1 MKTCFDVANY
11 FLKRQDPDAG
21 DLMSNLKLQKL
32 VYYAQGFHLAMENSP
47 LFNEP
52 IEAWEHGPV
61 CVPLYHKYK
70 SWGSDAIPIP
80 CDTDAPCVF
89 NNGTNEVLDLVYM
102 NYGQFSAWKLRDLT
116 HEDVPWVKAYARN
129 PSEITCD
136 EMKTYFKTQLI
147 DYDNDTDYLNSIPGM
162 MESITESI
170 NSPPSEWERVPEEL
184 FHV

>member
-70 SWGSDAIPIP
+70 SCGSEKRFMKSWTW
-80 CDTDAPCVF
+80 C
-89 NNGTNEVLDLVYM
+89 
-102 NYGQFSAWKLRDLT
+102 T
-116 HEDVPWVKAYARN
+116 HIMDSFPRGNFV
-129 PSEITCD
+129 I
-136 EMKTYFKTQLI
+136 
-147 DYDNDTDYLNSIPGM
+147 
-162 MESITESI
+162 
-170 NSPPSEWERVPEEL
+170 
-184 FHV
+184 